1 MDAREQQVRYYT
13 ATAADYESAHVRA
26 GDEHFVA
33 LEYMLGLFQALS
45 IASVL
50 DVGAGTG
57 RACEFLAVR
66 SPAAQVVGVE
76 PVAALLDASR
86 SRDVATFVQGSGD
99 RLPFPDGSFDAVSA
113 LALMHHVSEP
123 ATVIREMMRVAR
135 RVIVISDSNRF
146 GQGSVAARVAKLAMY
161 RAGVWPIAN
170 RIRMRG
176 SDHLW
181 SEGDGV
187 FYSYSVYDS
196 LDLLSAWGDRVC
208 LLGTSAGKT
217 GWTGPLL
224 SSSSVMMAA
233 IREPKERFAV
243 PAR

>member
-1 MDAREQQVRYYT
+1 MDARERQVMYYT
-13 ATAADYESAHVRA
+13 ATAADYEKAHVSA

-33 LEYMLGLFQALS
+33 LEYMLGLFRTLS
-45 IASVL
+45 VSSVL

-66 SPAAQVVGVE
+66 APWLRVVGVE

-86 SRDVATFVQGSGD
+86 SKDVAAFVQGSGD
-99 RLPFPDGSFDAVSA
+99 RLPFPDRSFDAVCA
-113 LALMHHVSEP
+113 LALMHHVPKPE
-123 ATVIREMMRVAR
+123 TVIREMMRVAR
-135 RVIVISDSNRF
+135 RIIVISDSNRF
-146 GQGSVAARVAKLAMY
+146 GQGSFPARVAKLAMY

-170 RIRMRG
+170 KLRMRG
-176 SDHLW
+176 QDHLW
-181 SEGDGV
+181 SEGDGI

-196 LDLLSAWGDRVC
+196 LDLLSGWAHRVS
-208 LLGTSAGKT
+208 LIGTSPGRT

-224 SSSSVMMAA
+224 SSSSVMLAA
-233 IREPKERFAV
+233 VREPKEAFAA

>member
-1 MDAREQQVRYYT
+1 MDAREEQVRYYT
-13 ATAADYESAHVRA
+13 ATAADYESAHVSA

-33 LEYMLGLFQALS
+33 LEYMLGLFQTLS
-45 IASVL
+45 VTSVL

-66 SPAAQVVGVE
+66 SPGVQVVGVE
-76 PVAALLDASR
+76 PVAALIEASR

-99 RLPFPDGSFDAVSA
+99 RLPFPDGSFDAVCA
-113 LALMHHVSEP
+113 MALMHHVPEP
-123 ATVIREMMRVAR
+123 ARVIREMMRVAR
-135 RVIVISDSNRF
+135 RAVVLSDSNRF
-146 GQGSVAARVAKLAMY
+146 GQGPVVARLAKLAMY
-161 RAGVWPIAN
+161 RAGLWPLAN

-176 SDHLW
+176 KDHLW
-181 SEGDGV
+181 SEGDGI

-196 LDLLSAWGDRVC
+196 LDLLSSWGDRVS
-208 LLGTSAGKT
+208 LLGTSSGRT

-224 SSSSVMMAA
+224 SSSSVMLAA
-233 IREPKERFAV
+233 VREPKETFAL